1 MNADHIIEVGAV
13 LVALAIGSASAVK
26 VMIKRAQAKRMR
38 RKELIA
44 IWRHE
49 LLSSDQDSVHLPAS
63 SGGFAFMQL
72 PAYTSLRSH
81 LSKPFR
87 DHLESERQIIQ
98 FIIEEGRIVGIA
110 GDYPYKQLAD
120 EISRIEREWRLTLQ

>member
-1 MNADHIIEVGAV
+1 MLEVGAV
-13 LVALAIGSASAVK
+13 LVALAIGAACV
-26 VMIKRAQAKRMR
+26 VNMMIQRAQAKRR
-38 RKELIA
+38 RRQELIA

-49 LLSSDQDSVHLPAS
+49 LLSSNQDPVHLPTP

-72 PAYTSLRSH
+72 PAYTSLRPH

-120 EISRIEREWRLTLQ
+120 EISRIEREWL